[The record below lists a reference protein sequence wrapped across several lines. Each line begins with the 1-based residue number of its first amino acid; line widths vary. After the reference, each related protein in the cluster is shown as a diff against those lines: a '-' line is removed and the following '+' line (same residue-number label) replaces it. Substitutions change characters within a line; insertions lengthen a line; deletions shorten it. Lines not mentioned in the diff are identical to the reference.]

1 MNVALKKTAVSAL
14 WLGFLISLVGFVL
27 NALLGALSH
36 RLAQPF
42 ALLITF
48 GHLIFLLG
56 CINYARAKGQP
67 WYVGLLGLCN
77 LVGFAIL
84 VFLIPDKR

>member
-1 MNVALKKTAVSAL
+1 MNAQLKKTAVSAL
-14 WLGFLISLVGFVL
+14 WVGFGISVVGFLL
-27 NALLGALSH
+27 NALIGSLSH

-42 ALLITF
+42 AFLISI
-48 GHLIFLLG
+48 GNLIFLLG

-77 LVGFAIL
+77 VVGLAVL
-84 VFLIPDKR
+84 VFFVPDRN

>member
-1 MNVALKKTAVSAL
+1 MDAQLKKTATGAL
-14 WLGFLISLVGFVL
+14 WLGFGISFVGFIL
-27 NALLGALSH
+27 NALIGSLSH

-42 ALLITF
+42 ALLISF
-48 GHLIFLLG
+48 GNLIFLFG

-77 LVGFAIL
+77 VLGFLVLAFL
-84 VFLIPDKR
+84 VPDRR